1 MPRRRVV
8 SRTLTYTTVRCLLRI
23 LPDGLPVEKEM
34 YIEGEYTDKRKA
46 YRSIRKQ
53 LQENKTIYLVRIVE
67 LSVRTEQ
74 LRMPVNEF
82 IKACKEDKT
91 SNV

>member
-8 SRTLTYTTVRCLLRI
+8 SRTITYTTVRCLLRI

-53 LQENKTIYLVRIVE
+53 LQENKTIYLVRIVD
-67 LSVRTEQ
+67 LTVRTEQ

-82 IKACKEDKT
+82 IKVCKEDKT
-91 SNV
+91 NV

>member
-8 SRTLTYTTVRCLLRI
+8 SRTLTYTTVRCLLRL
-23 LPDGLPVEKEM
+23 LPDGSPVEKEM

-53 LQENKTIYLVRIVE
+53 LQENKTIHLVRIVD
-67 LSVRTEQ
+67 LTVRTEQ